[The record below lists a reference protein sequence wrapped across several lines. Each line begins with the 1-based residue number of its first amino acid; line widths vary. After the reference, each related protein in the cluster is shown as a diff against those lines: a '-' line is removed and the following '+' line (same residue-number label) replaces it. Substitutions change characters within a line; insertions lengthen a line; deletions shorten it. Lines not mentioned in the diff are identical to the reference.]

1 MFIPIFCSPSSLELL
16 HNACIKVGA
25 FCQAKIVPDGFP
37 CQTLCRSGETVKRDE
52 YWKRQKRWIL
62 GKTVTRRMDR
72 DFIKPRKENERSIFA
87 QVEYECDGF
96 LHKNRDT
103 VMEEQVWFH
112 IFWRTLFQVFD
123 IFRSRSWKPPRT
135 TLSPIFSFLKVGNR
149 RLYPNPYFQPLVH
162 KEQNWKTS
170 DNPDINKF
178 NKLLSSYS
186 LNIVFKTSSLSLLWC
201 WTLLISSSLFR
212 LLGKYKGTDIMC
224 VFFKCVSGG
233 SPKIR
238 YVLLCDLIYGLY

>member
-1 MFIPIFCSPSSLELL
+1 MGRNKHICSGR
-16 HNACIKVGA
+16 V
-25 FCQAKIVPDGFP
+25 
-37 CQTLCRSGETVKRDE
+37 
-52 YWKRQKRWIL
+52 
-62 GKTVTRRMDR
+62 RMWWL
-72 DFIKPRKENERSIFA
+72 SA
-87 QVEYECDGF
+87 QEPGHCDGGAG
-96 LHKNRDT
+96 L
-103 VMEEQVWFH
+103 VSQILESSVSWISWE
-112 IFWRTLFQVFD
+112 LFQLFD

-212 LLGKYKGTDIMC
+212 LLGKYKGTDMLC
-224 VFFKCVSGG
+224 EFFMYASCGWFFS
-233 SPKIR
+233 SITQHSA
-238 YVLLCDLIYGLY
+238 Y